1 MIWHLEDPLRYRQER
16 QKLEAL
22 ASSAEWL
29 VPLEWRIDTSLR
41 VIWDADIIV
50 SGDKFPISLR
60 YPNHFPHSPPLVLPR
75 GVTERWS
82 SHQYG
87 PGGELCLEFGP
98 DNWHRDISGADMIE
112 SAHRLLQGER
122 PAPEERGRVASR
134 HATTLGQDLR
144 GDRMRLL
151 ITRGLAEAINAIPEG
166 ETRIGTV
173 ICRFRGN
180 AMYYIVKSVDV
191 VEGQQWADE
200 TVPISIAD
208 EGVERPIVLGCW
220 KIDQDLPPL
229 ASRTAF
235 FDAVRAQGIEL
246 PDVNYVVL
254 KRGERLHGF
263 FLWKDDDSAA
273 AISIIPAQP
282 AAARLDESHAAL
294 KARKVAIVGCG
305 SVGSKL
311 AVMLARS
318 GVGKFLLVDDDVML
332 PDNLVRHELDWREMG
347 GHKVDGVARRI
358 GLVNPGAECDT
369 RQYRLGGQQSSGSI
383 ESLIETLAECDL
395 IVDASADARVF
406 NYLCAAVATGTKP
419 LVWARIFGGGIG
431 GFIAR
436 HRPGREPEPASM
448 RRIIEQW
455 CIDQGKPMPRAR
467 AGYETDG
474 PGTPFIADDADVTV
488 IAGHAARLAIDT
500 LIPRDPSLFPNSVYM
515 IGLAEGLF
523 FDQPFDTRPIDV
535 GPPEISVPIPV
546 DQQIVDEERAH
557 VLQLL
562 KNLSDATSSDSTNNS
577 TP

>member
-29 VPLEWRIDTSLR
+29 VPHEWRIDTSLR

-50 SGDKFPISLR
+50 SGAKFPISLR

-87 PGGELCLEFGP
+87 AGGELCLEFGP

-134 HATTLGQDLR
+134 HATTIGQDLR

-151 ITRGLAEAINAIPEG
+151 ITRGLAEVLDAIPAG
-166 ETRIGTV
+166 EIRTGTV
-173 ICRFRGN
+173 ICGFRGN
-180 AMYYIVKSVDV
+180 AVYYTVKSVDV
-191 VEGQQWADE
+191 AEGQQWADE
-200 TVPISIAD
+200 TVPKTIAD
-208 EGVERPIVLGCW
+208 EGIERPIALGCW
-220 KIDQDLPPL
+220 NADKDLPTIK
-229 ASRTAF
+229 SREAF
-235 FDAVRAQGIEL
+235 LDAVKAQGIEL

-254 KRGERLHGF
+254 KRGERLHGY
-263 FLWKDDDSAA
+263 FLWKDDDTAS
-273 AISIIPAQP
+273 AISIIPASP
-282 AAARLDESHAAL
+282 AMARLDDNHAAL
-294 KARKVAIVGCG
+294 KTRKVAIVGCG
-305 SVGSKL
+305 SFGSKL
-311 AVMLARS
+311 AVMQARS

-347 GHKVDGVARRI
+347 AHKVDGVARRI
-358 GLVNPGAECDT
+358 GLVNPRAECDT

-383 ESLIETLAECDL
+383 ESLIGTLAECDL

-406 NYLCAAVATGTKP
+406 NYLCAAVAAGKKP

-455 CIDQGKPMPRAR
+455 CIDQGKPIPRA
-467 AGYETDG
+467 AEDYETQGSG
-474 PGTPFIADDADVTV
+474 PPLIADDADVTV

-535 GPPEISVPIPV
+535 GPPETSVPIPV